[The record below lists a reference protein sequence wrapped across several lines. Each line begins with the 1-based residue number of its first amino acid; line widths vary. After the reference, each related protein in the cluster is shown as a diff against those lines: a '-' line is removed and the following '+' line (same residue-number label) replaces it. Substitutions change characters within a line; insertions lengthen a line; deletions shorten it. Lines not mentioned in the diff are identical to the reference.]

1 MIMDDPQVTALPPER
16 PKRKYRRR
24 MVAPATQGKQKSRT
38 RGISPSDDEFAG
50 LTLRSCCSG
59 CNPETGCIISGDICV
74 HPMMSGCLQAAHK
87 MKPPVMA
94 KFDRAKQLLERQALD
109 VRQSRDREQP
119 GRL

>member
-1 MIMDDPQVTALPPER
+1 MTMDETQLAPLPPEGG
-16 PKRKYRRR
+16 KRQYRRR
-24 MVAPATQGKQKSRT
+24 KIAAANQSKQNGVAAPQS
-38 RGISPSDDEFAG
+38 DEFAG

-94 KFDRAKQLLERQALD
+94 KFDRAKQLLERQQLD

>member
-1 MIMDDPQVTALPPER
+1 MGDTEVTALPAPR
-16 PKRKYRRR
+16 VKRQYRRR
-24 MVAPATQGKQKSRT
+24 MVAKPAVKAPGRHGGSVH
-38 RGISPSDDEFAG
+38 DDAFDG
-50 LTLRSCCSG
+50 LTLRSCANACNEKDG
-59 CNPETGCIISGDICV
+59 CVISGDICV

-94 KFDRAKQLLERQALD
+94 KFDRAKQLLERQQLD

>member
-1 MIMDDPQVTALPPER
+1 MSETELTPLNPDRV
-16 PKRKYRRR
+16 KRQYRRR
-24 MVAPATQGKQKSRT
+24 KIAAATQGMQKRT
-38 RGISPSDDEFAG
+38 ATPQSDEFAG

-59 CNPETGCIISGDICV
+59 CNEKDGCVISGDICV

-87 MKPPVMA
+87 MKPAVMA